1 MKYEY
6 RIERIFGTARLEQM
20 NSLGKDEWELVAIL
34 PPNEFVF
41 KKTYAH
47 LSSKDLGTD
56 EKYGLLATRLN
67 RMELESEIKGQL
79 AMKSP
84 DDLKALQPWA
94 NDRVKKL
101 IDQALHAFR

>member
-1 MKYEY
+1 MKFEY
-6 RIERIFGTARLEQM
+6 RIERIFGPTRVEQM
-20 NSLGKDEWELVAIL
+20 NSLGKEDWELVAIL

-67 RMELESEIKGQL
+67 RMELDSEIKGQL
-79 AMKSP
+79 AMKSQ
-84 DDLKALQPWA
+84 DELKALLPWA
-94 NDRVKKL
+94 NDRVRKL
-101 IDQALHAFR
+101 IEPALRASR